1 MFQESVSDSR
11 LHQAQGGDR
20 EDSQDCLSS
29 WSTSPGIIQDHP
41 SSGQEASNINSL
53 KASD

>member
-1 MFQESVSDSR
+1 MFQESVSDSGI
-11 LHQAQGGDR
+11 HQAQGGDR

-41 SSGQEASNINSL
+41 SSDQEASSINSL
-53 KASD
+53 QASD